1 MPTVADFDKALHREI
16 GAFRYDPLCFVMF
29 TFPWGISHTPL
40 ANEWPRSP
48 GKGDVLEKIGKSLL
62 DRYCGE
68 AEKDA
73 VPVAIASGHGV
84 GADGGGLTLPAF
96 RPYESRQQ
104 KWL

>member
-1 MPTVADFDKALHREI
+1 
-16 GAFRYDPLCFVMF
+16 
-29 TFPWGISHTPL
+29 
-40 ANEWPRSP
+40 
-48 GKGDVLEKIGKSLL
+48 VLEKIGKSLL

-84 GADGGGLTLPAF
+84 GAGGGGLTLPAF